1 MVAVRATTKRQRVSS
16 PIAASKVAS
25 IQQVVAAEVEITE
38 AKALVETMKLA
49 AAAVTEVAPAVV
61 TISKKRVIT
70 SVEMEEDYPVV
81 PLTLHDLPTVAVPD
95 KRGFWGKLFKRA
107 PKRVP
112 VNGGRAI
119 KGAAAGAQVAVMMEE
134 DEDDGINADGRRW
147 MAGLGLAVAVGATAA
162 VPYLLG

>member
-1 MVAVRATTKRQRVSS
+1 M
-16 PIAASKVAS
+16 AS
-25 IQQVVAAEVEITE
+25 ISQVTSEVEIIA
-38 AKALVETMKLA
+38 AKALVETMKVA
-49 AAAVTEVAPAVV
+49 AAAVDAPAVA

-70 SVEMEEDYPVV
+70 SVEIEEDYPVV
-81 PLTLHDLPTVAVPD
+81 PLTLHDIPTVAVPD

-112 VNGGRAI
+112 VNGGREI
-119 KGAAAGAQVAVMMEE
+119 KGAGAQVAVMTAEEQAEE
-134 DEDDGINADGRRW
+134 DGITPDGRRW